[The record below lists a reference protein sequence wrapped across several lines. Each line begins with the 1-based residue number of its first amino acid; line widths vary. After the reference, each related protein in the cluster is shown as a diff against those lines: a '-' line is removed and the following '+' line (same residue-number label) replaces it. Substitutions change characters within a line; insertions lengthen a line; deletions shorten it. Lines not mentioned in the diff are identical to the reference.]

1 MTTAPRFA
9 ELRERID
16 DLHFRFVPPLDP
28 TGSYSDAQYD
38 AMSAFRLLVHAEIER
53 FIETLVEDA
62 IGRFPQKINS
72 WKASGCT
79 SQLVDAL
86 VAHTEKELRKFVK
99 ANNGVKSK
107 NILEMLKPLGLN
119 GRHLDNI
126 WLQTMDTYGE
136 VRGGHAHNSRRAV
149 TPIDPQTE
157 QNLVYVHILPELEN
171 LELLVGSLN

>member
-1 MTTAPRFA
+1 MNTTPRFA
-9 ELRERID
+9 ELRERVD

-28 TGSYSDAQYD
+28 TGSYSPAKYD

-62 IGRFPQKINS
+62 LARFPQKINS
-72 WKASGCT
+72 WKNSGCS

-86 VAHTEKELRKFVK
+86 VMHIDRELRKSVK
-99 ANNGVKSK
+99 ANNGVKST
-107 NILEMLKPLGLN
+107 NILDMLKPIGLN
-119 GRHLDNI
+119 GTHLDNV
-126 WLQTMDTYGE
+126 WLQTMDTYGK

-157 QNLVYVHILPELEN
+157 QQLVYAQILPELEK

>member
-1 MTTAPRFA
+1 MSTTPRFA
-9 ELRERID
+9 ELAERID

-28 TGSYSDAQYD
+28 TGTYSDAQYD

-53 FIETLVEDA
+53 FIESLIEDA
-62 IGRFPQKINS
+62 LAQFPRKISS
-72 WKASGCT
+72 WKTAGCS
-79 SQLVDAL
+79 SQLVDSL
-86 VAHTEKELRKFVK
+86 VVHMDRELRKFLK
-99 ANNGVKSK
+99 NNNGVKSN
-107 NILEMLKPLGLN
+107 NILAMLKPLGLN
-119 GRHLDNI
+119 GSHLDNI

-157 QNLVYVHILPELEN
+157 QNLVYRQILPQLQA